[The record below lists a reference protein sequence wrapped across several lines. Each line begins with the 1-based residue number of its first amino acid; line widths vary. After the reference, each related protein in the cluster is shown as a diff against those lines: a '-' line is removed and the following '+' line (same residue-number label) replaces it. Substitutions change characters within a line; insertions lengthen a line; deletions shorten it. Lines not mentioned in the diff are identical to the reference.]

1 MKRGKKGVCFFCN
14 LFPHRS
20 LLDHRP
26 LDRPAHQLLLPR
38 RLHRALQ
45 GLTLP
50 GSSRSGRGVALAGG
64 KIAVDAEGRTSLE
77 KVWAGGDC
85 ATGGDDLTVTAVTPL
100 QSPFS
105 LSDASLVGR
114 TIAPGESITYQVLA
128 SGVGRRGLRTASA
141 TITTTGGTMT
151 MHLVAMVAGS

>member
-1 MKRGKKGVCFFCN
+1 MT
-14 LFPHRS
+14 
-20 LLDHRP
+20 
-26 LDRPAHQLLLPR
+26 A
-38 RLHRALQ
+38 
-45 GLTLP
+45 
-50 GSSRSGRGVALAGG
+50 
-64 KIAVDAEGRTSLE
+64 
-77 KVWAGGDC
+77 
-85 ATGGDDLTVTAVTPL
+85 VTAVTPL

-151 MHLVAMVAGS
+151 MYLVAMVAGS